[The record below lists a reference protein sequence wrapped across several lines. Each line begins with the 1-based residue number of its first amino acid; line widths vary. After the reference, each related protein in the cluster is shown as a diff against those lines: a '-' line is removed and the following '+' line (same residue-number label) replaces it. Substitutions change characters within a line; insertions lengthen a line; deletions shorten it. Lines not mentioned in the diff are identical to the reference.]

1 MATSADAPRDDA
13 GRRAR
18 ILAGA
23 RARRAPGTASA
34 TFVDPYAGAVDALD
48 RLVRRLS
55 AERWR
60 TRVIYDWSVHD
71 VLAHLSATDE
81 HIYDQL
87 TAGGDE
93 FAGGVLARTD
103 AAIARERRRSPEQT
117 RARWRSR
124 ADALLTAA
132 TAARQD
138 LPVRDV
144 RLGGATFSVQQA
156 LLQRAFETWIHSE
169 DVRAAVGEPALPP
182 PPDQLWQLANQAVE
196 LLPNLLAGSGRAGA
210 GRTLR
215 VVLTGAGGG
224 EWLIAL
230 EPGADPGLPDTEMT
244 VDVLDFCRRVGDRQ
258 RVEDVPVHVF
268 GDEHLVHD
276 LLGAASALAGP

>member
-1 MATSADAPRDDA
+1 MAISADAPRDDA

-48 RLVRRLS
+48 RRLRHLS
-55 AERWR
+55 AEQWR

-71 VLAHLSATDE
+71 VLAHLTATDD
-81 HIYDQL
+81 HVYDQL
-87 TAGGDE
+87 TAGADGVTGD
-93 FAGGVLARTD
+93 VLARTA
-103 AAIARERRRSPEQT
+103 AAIDRERRRSPEQT
-117 RARWRSR
+117 RASWRSR
-124 ADALLTAA
+124 ADALLAAA
-132 TAARQD
+132 TAARHGA
-138 LPVRDV
+138 PVCEV
-144 RLGGATFSVQQA
+144 RLGGSTFSVQQA

-169 DVRAAVGEPALPP
+169 DVCAAVGEPPLTPP
-182 PPDQLWQLANQAVE
+182 PAQLWQLANQAVE
-196 LLPNLLAGSGRAGA
+196 LLPAILAGSGRGA
-210 GRTLR
+210 GRSLR
-215 VVLTGAGGG
+215 IVLTGAGGG

-230 EPGADPGLPDTEMT
+230 EPGAQPGLPDTEMT

-258 RVEDVPVHVF
+258 RVEDVPVRVF

-276 LLGAASALAGP
+276 LLRAASALAGP